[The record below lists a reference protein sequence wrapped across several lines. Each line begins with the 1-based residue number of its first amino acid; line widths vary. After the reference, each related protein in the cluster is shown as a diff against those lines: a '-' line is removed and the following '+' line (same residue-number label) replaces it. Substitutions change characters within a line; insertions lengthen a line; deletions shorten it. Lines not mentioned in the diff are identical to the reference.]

1 MMTKTKSISSIQY
14 LALWTH
20 VKHEIDRMLRIP
32 LQVFLP
38 SVITTL
44 LYFLIFGA
52 IIGKRI
58 GTVNHIDYTL
68 FIAPGLVMISVI
80 TNAYANTASSV
91 FSARFQHSIEELLV
105 SPMHPSVFLLG
116 YVLGGTIRGVMV
128 AVFVI
133 LVAYFFIELSWARI
147 PFTLLWIILFSMLF
161 SLAGFING
169 MLARNFDDVFLVPTF
184 ILSPLTY
191 LGGVFY
197 TIDMLPHFWHQ
208 LARFNPIFYMIN
220 ALRDVM
226 INQHFEY
233 FYATLVL
240 VCALIFVLFATAM
253 HLFKR
258 GVGIRT

>member
-1 MMTKTKSISSIQY
+1 MKIKEKANYGLQY

-58 GTVNHIDYTL
+58 GPINQVDYTL
-68 FIAPGLVMISVI
+68 FISPGLVMIAVI

-105 SPMHPSVFLLG
+105 SPMHPGIFLLG

-128 AVFVI
+128 ALLVI
-133 LVAYFFIELSWARI
+133 LVANFFIEWSWSHL
-147 PFTLLWIILFSMLF
+147 PSTLVWIILFSTLF

-169 MLARNFDDVFLVPTF
+169 MLASNFDDVFLVPTF

-197 TIDMLPHFWHQ
+197 SIEMLPSFWHH
-208 LARFNPIFYMIN
+208 LARFNPIFYMIS

-226 INQHFEY
+226 IAEPFEY
-233 FYATLVL
+233 FYLTLVI
-240 VCALIFVLFATAM
+240 VCLLIISLFMIIM
-253 HLFKR
+253 HLFKK